1 MVSREFTFAEKYI
14 TGSATDPTDA
24 INTTAMKGQS
34 PSQDPIV
41 GGTAENIAEDQ
52 V

>member
-1 MVSREFTFAEKYI
+1 MLSRENAFAEEY
-14 TGSATDPTDA
+14 TMGSATDPTDS

-34 PSQDPIV
+34 PSRDPIV
-41 GGTAENIAEDQ
+41 GAADESIAEDQ